1 MENRNEKI
9 ISNGAKSQRE
19 GKYEEGLRNITDKV
33 RRSNIYIIMDPAG
46 KGGKTEKQ
54 YLKR

>member
-1 MENRNEKI
+1 METRTEKI

-19 GKYEEGLRNITDKV
+19 GKYEEGLRNTADKV
-33 RRSNIYIIMDPAG
+33 RRSNIYIIMDPDG
-46 KGGKTEKQ
+46 KRGKTEKQ